1 MAKINFSKITVKD
14 LDGKDLNYDIHRDF
28 SNLLYMQ
35 GRSIEEHELGRKI
48 YNSRDEK
55 GIPTEV
61 ELNKDET
68 KIVLQYIKGY
78 PYILAQKVEEILKD
92 AE

>member
-14 LDGKDLNYDIHRDF
+14 LDGKDFSYDIHRDI

-35 GRSIEEHELGRKI
+35 GRTIEEHELGHKI
-48 YNSRDEK
+48 YSCRDEK
-55 GIPTEV
+55 GTPTEV
-61 ELNKDET
+61 ELDESEA
-68 KIVLQYIKGY
+68 KIIMQYISGY
-78 PYILAQKVEEILKD
+78 PYILAHKVGELLKD

>member
-1 MAKINFSKITVKD
+1 MAKINFSKITVTD
-14 LDGKDLNYDIHRDF
+14 LDGKDVNYDIHRDF

-35 GRSIEEHELGRKI
+35 GRSIEEHELGHKI
-48 YNSRDEK
+48 YSCRDEK